1 MNGGRSNS
9 NEWLFRAL
17 VRFGLDNIDAL
28 TDLANGNVN
37 AYLKNNGKVL
47 TSANA
52 DGKLVSYMLPGDRF
66 SNPTTELMQV
76 AEKALWFLTSYS
88 LEEIQRYLKSYR
100 EWYSNDTGTR
110 NAVIEAVYGYQVGNP
125 RALVRLTDAAKSEGR
140 KSRESAAT
148 EPAAA

>member
-1 MNGGRSNS
+1 MSGGQSTNS

-17 VRFGLDNIDAL
+17 VRFGLDNIAAL
-28 TDLANGNVN
+28 TDLVNGNVG

-88 LEEIQRYLKSYR
+88 LEEIQRYLKTQPA
-100 EWYSNDTGTR
+100 NT
-110 NAVIEAVYGYQVGNP
+110 A
-125 RALVRLTDAAKSEGR
+125 RATFRGIAQ
-140 KSRESAAT
+140 
-148 EPAAA
+148 

>member
-1 MNGGRSNS
+1 MNGGQSNS

-17 VRFGLDNIDAL
+17 VRFGLDNIEAL
-28 TDLANGNVN
+28 SDLANGNVN

-88 LEEIQRYLKSYR
+88 LEEVQKYLKTYP
-100 EWYSNDTGTR
+100 SNT
-110 NAVIEAVYGYQVGNP
+110 A
-125 RALVRLTDAAKSEGR
+125 RATFRGIAQ
-140 KSRESAAT
+140 
-148 EPAAA
+148 